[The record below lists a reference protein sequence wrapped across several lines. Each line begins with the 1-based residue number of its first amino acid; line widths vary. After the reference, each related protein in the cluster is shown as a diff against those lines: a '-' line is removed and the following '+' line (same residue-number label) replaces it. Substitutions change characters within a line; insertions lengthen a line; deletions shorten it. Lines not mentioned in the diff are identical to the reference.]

1 MLTMRSLVFVIT
13 ALAMVSCKGSFSRV
27 ARPQLGTIVTLSFFS
42 DEERAPD
49 IAEAVFGEIE
59 RVESLM
65 SPRRPRSDVSRINRG
80 PWPVEVS
87 RETFALVR
95 RSRAISIETGGA
107 FDITF
112 AALSPLWD
120 LANEHFTPPSRGAVA
135 ARLFLVDYRN
145 MLLDPR
151 ASTVAFRRPGMKI
164 GMGAV
169 AKGYA
174 VERAIEVMK
183 SLGVESGIVEA
194 GGDLQVIGR
203 KGRRPWLTG
212 LRHPRRDAILL
223 TIDMEDGDS
232 AATSG
237 DYERFAIRGGR
248 RYHHILDPRTG
259 FPAGGG
265 IISVTVISRSA
276 VLSDA
281 YATAIFVMGLDGIRE
296 FLGRHGEIDVILVD
310 EDMKLYVSE
319 RLKDRITLLEKAE
332 VAWL

>member
-1 MLTMRSLVFVIT
+1 MRYLVFIVT
-13 ALAMVSCKGSFSRV
+13 ALALVSCKGSLSRV

-42 DEERAPD
+42 DVERAPD

-65 SPRRPRSDVSRINRG
+65 SPHRPGSDVSRMNRG
-80 PWPVEVS
+80 PWPAAVS
-87 RETFALVR
+87 RETFGLVR
-95 RSRAISIETGGA
+95 RSRAISVETGGA

-120 LANEHFTPPSRGAVA
+120 LTNKNFTPPSPAAVA
-135 ARLFLVDYRN
+135 AFLPLVDYRN
-145 MLLDPR
+145 ILLDPER
-151 ASTVAFRRPGMKI
+151 TSVAFGRRGMKV

-174 VERAIEVMK
+174 VERAIAVMK
-183 SLGVESGIVEA
+183 ARGVESGIVEA

-212 LRHPRRDAILL
+212 LRHPRSDAILL
-223 TIDMEDGDS
+223 TIDVEDGD
-232 AATSG
+232 AVATSG
-237 DYERFAIRGGR
+237 DYERFAMRGGR

-265 IISVTVISRSA
+265 LISVTVISRSA

-281 YATAIFVMGLDGIRE
+281 YATAIFVMGLDGVRE
-296 FLGRHGEIDVILVD
+296 FLWRHGEIDVILVD
-310 EDMKLYVSE
+310 EAMKLYVSE
-319 RLKDRITLLEKAE
+319 RLRERITLLEKAE
-332 VAWL
+332 VEWI